1 MNMIFKDK
9 QYLLPIIL
17 SVLLAAFSV
26 ASIVTFTDPETAGWV
41 TFAFL
46 YLSFFLLGVGVLTLV
61 GLTLR
66 SFFSKGVYLTNLQHS
81 FRQAVLVSLFLV
93 ATLALSAAGLLF
105 WWVGVSLGLVFVFVE
120 LFLNLKV

>member
-9 QYLLPIIL
+9 QYLLPIVL

-26 ASIVTFTDPETAGWV
+26 ASIVTFTDPKTAGWV

-61 GLTLR
+61 GLALR
-66 SFFSKGVYLTNLQHS
+66 SLLSGGVYLVNLQHS

-105 WWVGVSLGLVFVFVE
+105 WWVGASLGLVFVFLE
-120 LFLNLKV
+120 LFLNLKI